1 MKYACLIYSDENDP
15 TQNPDPTS
23 EAMAPIMAG
32 YFAFGEEFSAQIQGG
47 EALAPTD
54 TATCVRVKDGDIT
67 TTDGPFAETKEHLG
81 GFYVVEADDLD
92 AAVRIAA
99 RIPHAALGVIEVR
112 PVLDFG

>member
-15 TQNPDPTS
+15 TQNPSPDS
-23 EAMAPIMAG
+23 KEMEPIMAG
-32 YFAFGEEFSAQIQGG
+32 YFAFGEKHAGSIQGG
-47 EALAPTD
+47 EALAPTE
-54 TATCVRVKDGDIT
+54 TATCVRVRDDDIT

-81 GFYVVEADDLD
+81 GFYVIEADDLD

-99 RIPHAALGVIEVR
+99 EIPHAGLGVIEVR